1 MKAFYFSIGA
11 IVFAALVL
19 FSEIPRIVVARS
31 QQQQRPPMYVL
42 QVGIGKYLNAPKWTD
57 LRGSINDVMEM
68 RKVLESDRYKIPAA
82 NIVTL
87 TDDKATKQGIFNAY
101 QSTLIANA
109 KKYYEATK
117 KRDAVVMF
125 QFSGHGSQVP
135 DVDGDE
141 KDGLDETLVTYD
153 SQDIKGKNF
162 DITDDEIFAL
172 TSELKK
178 YTDNIV
184 YIFDS
189 CHSGSGTRA
198 AEDARRLPP
207 RTTVPEPV
215 ALPFPATRSGR
226 ADDGSDGS
234 VMPPGDDYI
243 VISAAQANQIA
254 TQKYCFEECGSDKE
268 PVVFGLLSYY
278 LIDEL
283 KNARSDTNYRELMD
297 SVSKKVE
304 AERPSQVPLVEGDE
318 RRTVFGS
325 LGSSEDA
332 FVPVLKA
339 DAPTVRIRAGAIQG
353 VSVGSVV
360 SFYDRSVTKF
370 DSAEKIATG
379 SVLTA
384 TATEATVKIQNPK
397 RALSTADK
405 AVVASPD
412 LGTSRTKVMLDS
424 SAEPSLA
431 KAIRDEFAPK
441 NSIADTRGVDVLS
454 DMQISRQTGRWGV
467 AVLRDKYSKVF
478 PRAQEMQS
486 PPDCGAANADSDVY
500 YIAGQDYVPLFGYCV
515 DASPERS
522 AENARSISSALTHI
536 ARYRSIQ
543 QIQNRRSRLAG
554 KVIVKPIRL
563 VTNSGSFDGRT
574 NCVDGKFTAD
584 KYEPV
589 GTAAS
594 GKYSI
599 GTGEVFWFEVTNNS
613 PFDLYVAMLN
623 LQSDGSVK
631 VKFPRNID
639 EEKDGVLIPKNGG
652 KRIVN
657 SDRCRINADGEFIET
672 GAFRTSR
679 QPETDSFKFLI
690 TTSRLKWEDLSYLE
704 MDSLKRNGNASLATI
719 NEWIAIDLVFE
730 VGGQVNK

>member
-1 MKAFYFSIGA
+1 MKLFFFTIASA
-11 IVFAALVL
+11 ICIAYQ
-19 FSEIPRIVVARS
+19 SYSTISKPVVAAS
-31 QQQQRPPMYVL
+31 QQQRPPMYVL
-42 QVGIGKYLNAPKWTD
+42 QVGIGKYLNSPKWAD

-68 RKVLESDRYKIPAA
+68 RKVLESDRYKIPTA

-87 TDDKATKQGIFNAY
+87 TDDKATKQGIFAAY

-109 KKYYEATK
+109 KKYFETAK

-153 SQDIKGKNF
+153 SQDVKGKNF

-184 YIFDS
+184 YVFDS
-189 CHSGSGTRA
+189 CHSGSGTRT

-207 RTTVPEPV
+207 RTTVPEPIP
-215 ALPFPATRSGR
+215 LPFPATRSGQ

-234 VMPPGDDYI
+234 VMPASDDYI

-278 LIDEL
+278 LIDGL
-283 KNARSDTNYRELMD
+283 KNARSDTSYRELMD

-339 DAPTVRIRAGAIQG
+339 DGATVNIRAGAILG
-353 VSVGSVV
+353 VSNGSIV
-360 SFYDRSVTKF
+360 SFYDRPVTKF

-379 SVLTA
+379 IVIASTP
-384 TATEATVKIQNPK
+384 TEATVKISNSR
-397 RALSTADK
+397 RAITTFDK

-412 LGTSRTKVMLDS
+412 LGSSRTKVIIDS
-424 SAEPSLA
+424 QVEASLSR
-431 KAIRDEFAPK
+431 AIRDEFAPR
-441 NSIADTRGVDVLS
+441 NNVADSRGVDVLS
-454 DMQISRQTGRWGV
+454 EVQISRQTGRWGV

-478 PRAQEMQS
+478 PHAGEMQNA
-486 PPDCGAANADSDVY
+486 PDCGVGNDPNADVY
-500 YIAGQDYVPLFGYCV
+500 YIAGPDYVPLFGYCV
-515 DASPERS
+515 GATPERS
-522 AENARSISSALTHI
+522 AQNAQSITQALTHI

-543 QIQNRRSRLAG
+543 RIQNARSRLAG
-554 KVIVKPIRL
+554 RVVVRPIRL
-563 VTNSGSFDGRT
+563 SMNSGPVDPFK
-574 NCVDGKFTAD
+574 NCVDGKLTAD
-584 KYEPV
+584 RYDPV
-589 GTAAS
+589 VRAVYGR
-594 GKYSI
+594 YPI
-599 GTGEVFWFEVTNNS
+599 GTTEIFWFEVTNNS
-613 PFDLYVAMLN
+613 PYDIYVALLN
-623 LQSDGSVK
+623 LQSNGSVK
-631 VKFPRNID
+631 LKFPRNID
-639 EEKDGVLIPKNGG
+639 DEKNGVLIPKNGG

-657 SDRCRINADGEFIET
+657 GDQCRVEADGNIST

-679 QPETDSFKFLI
+679 RPEIDAFKLLL
-690 TTSRLKWEDLSYLE
+690 TTRPMTWEDLSYLE
-704 MDSLKRNGNASLATI
+704 MDSLRRNENASLATI
-719 NEWIAIDLVFE
+719 NEWIAVDIVFE
-730 VGGQVNK
+730 VGDQVKK